1 MVGNGF
7 IIEYRDEEEF
17 RKREKAVKKNNMLA
31 YKKLMYLY
39 YPDLK
44 KGNFA
49 GNLISSNEIDK
60 VYRYKLVLPT
70 DKVFLLKYEEISL
83 EYTVYLNR
91 RIIVLDELNPCELLD
106 NLLDN
111 YDIKKDKNVSGEFS
125 YDKMFK
131 INLIDLMGEDEE

>member
-1 MVGNGF
+1 MEITSVNTDLVKETVKLQEKKYREETGKFLLEGF
-7 IIEYRDEEEF
+7 
-17 RKREKAVKKNNMLA
+17 KAVEEA
-31 YKKLMYLY
+31 YLSG
-39 YPDLK
+39 LK
-44 KGNFA
+44 F
-49 GNLISSNEIDK
+49 
-60 VYRYKLVLPT
+60 

>member
-1 MVGNGF
+1 MVGNSF

-17 RKREKAVKKNNMLA
+17 RKREKAVKKYNMLA

-111 YDIKKDKNVSGEFS
+111 YDIKKGKNVSGEFS

-131 INLIDLMGEDEE
+131 INLINLMGEDEE